1 LDEFLFNYCLNSAGP
16 QRSALLLSCSLKI
29 KERRQIMKT
38 QLQEEVDKGI
48 IIPPEFSDSQ
58 IGWEHPEGFLPKTEE
73 PDSSPT
79 QEPS

>member
-1 LDEFLFNYCLNSAGP
+1 
-16 QRSALLLSCSLKI
+16 
-29 KERRQIMKT
+29 MKT